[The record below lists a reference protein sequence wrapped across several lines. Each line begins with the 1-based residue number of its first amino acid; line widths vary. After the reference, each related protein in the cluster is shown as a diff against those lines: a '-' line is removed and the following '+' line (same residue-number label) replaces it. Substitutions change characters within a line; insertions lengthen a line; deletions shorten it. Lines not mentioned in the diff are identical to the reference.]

1 MIITFVLPFDFFPY
15 PLYTYELTL
24 ILSYTSCWICIF
36 EQTNILTKK
45 SLSRFSSRWRK
56 REGLLIVKK
65 ISNDIFQGKENGFSL
80 YKYIWT
86 ENKSKQVQDRS
97 RSLSFFLSFE
107 RISIMIK
114 SIYKSEYRL
123 CSSKQIIISLNYLC
137 LSYITMRNNDTINNK
152 LTHAHAHA
160 RINSSIYRHMIT
172 ISRLTLNQWEKDKKG
187 KRRCYSWRD
196 TKNWTWRETKT

>member
-15 PLYTYELTL
+15 SLYTYELTL

-36 EQTNILTKK
+36 EQTNILTKN
-45 SLSRFSSRWRK
+45 SLSRFSRRWRK
-56 REGLLIVKK
+56 REGLLIIKK

-80 YKYIWT
+80 YKYIWI

-97 RSLSFFLSFE
+97 RSLSFE

-152 LTHAHAHA
+152 LTHA

-172 ISRLTLNQWEKDKKG
+172 ISRLTLNQWEKDNEENEGVIPEEIRKIGHVEKQ
-187 KRRCYSWRD
+187 KHSCLFLS
-196 TKNWTWRETKT
+196 